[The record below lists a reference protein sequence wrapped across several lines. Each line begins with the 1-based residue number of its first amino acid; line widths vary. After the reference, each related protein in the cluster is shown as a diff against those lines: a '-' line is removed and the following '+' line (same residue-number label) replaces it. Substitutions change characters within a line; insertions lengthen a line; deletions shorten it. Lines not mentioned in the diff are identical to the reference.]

1 MAWWGM
7 EGERIEFVQ
16 RATIRFF
23 SCRPCHTGI
32 IHNAMHIDQQ
42 IRLQFKER
50 QLGPN
55 YETTQLLSEVQ
66 NQKLKSQLTNV
77 LK

>member
-7 EGERIEFVQ
+7 ERERIGFVY

-42 IRLQFKER
+42 IRLPSKER
-50 QLGPN
+50 QLGTN
-55 YETTQLLSEVQ
+55 YEATQLLSELK
-66 NQKLKSQLTNV
+66 NHTKKLTY
-77 LK
+77 